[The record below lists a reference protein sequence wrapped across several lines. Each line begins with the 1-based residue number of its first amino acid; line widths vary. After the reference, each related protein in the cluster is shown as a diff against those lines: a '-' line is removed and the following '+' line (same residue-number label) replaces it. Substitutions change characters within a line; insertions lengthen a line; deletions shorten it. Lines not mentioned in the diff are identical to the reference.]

1 MTLNDDGTH
10 VSEEYGMDEKNPASW
25 EDIPPVVMHPDGA
38 VDFGFDS
45 EWVSSKSFSN
55 SRNLR
60 ISMGF
65 VGNDGA
71 ILAKS
76 IFIDTDVISLSKS
89 WRCFW
94 H

>member
-45 EWVSSKSFSN
+45 EWDESNSDESNSFSYT
-55 SRNLR
+55 SGLQ
-60 ISMGF
+60 SPGP
-65 VGNDGA
+65 
-71 ILAKS
+71 
-76 IFIDTDVISLSKS
+76 TY
-89 WRCFW
+89 RCVELV
-94 H
+94 